1 MAAAARQDSAEQSGS
16 EAGWEM
22 VKDSQSWGQPGAGLR
37 GPGST
42 GNGRWEQLRA
52 SGGRRKEPTYVDSSH
67 PELCLHGPH
76 ACPSHSASQSL
87 GDPGPQAHLILRHS
101 SD

>member
-52 SGGRRKEPTYVDSSH
+52 QWGQEEG
-67 PELCLHGPH
+67 
-76 ACPSHSASQSL
+76 
-87 GDPGPQAHLILRHS
+87 AHLCGQQPPRALSPWASCLPISLSKPVSR
-101 SD
+101 

>member
-67 PELCLHGPH
+67 PELLSPWASCLPI
-76 ACPSHSASQSL
+76 SL
-87 GDPGPQAHLILRHS
+87 SKPVSR
-101 SD
+101 